1 MMTSQLEFD
10 PGNYHLR
17 VMIEQMEREGR
28 SEHAI
33 EDAVR
38 AASDWSPA
46 AEALTTEHC
55 AGGMGGRSFHQWVQH
70 LRPSRLPRTGGA
82 ARCPRV

>member
-1 MMTSQLEFD
+1 MIAQHDFD
-10 PGNYHLR
+10 SREYHLR

-38 AASDWSPA
+38 DASD
-46 AEALTTEHC
+46 
-55 AGGMGGRSFHQWVQH
+55 
-70 LRPSRLPRTGGA
+70 LRPTAEPHPIVYETPGAGAVRRLLTRRHGS
-82 ARCPRV
+82 

>member
-1 MMTSQLEFD
+1 MISQLEFD
-10 PGNYHLR
+10 PGEYHLR

-38 AASDWSPA
+38 AASDWSP
-46 AEALTTEHC
+46 TTGARTAGHC
-55 AGGMGGRSFHQWVQH
+55 AARKRGRSFHQWVRH
-70 LRPSRLPRTGGA
+70 LPPSGLPRTGDA